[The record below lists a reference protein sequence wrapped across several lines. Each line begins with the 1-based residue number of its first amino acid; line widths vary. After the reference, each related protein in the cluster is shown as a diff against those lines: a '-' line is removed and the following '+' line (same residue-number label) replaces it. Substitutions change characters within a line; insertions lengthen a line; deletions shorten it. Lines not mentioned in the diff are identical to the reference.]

1 MKVKFL
7 FGIIAALLLIWVAS
21 AFNPKKVE
29 TVTDDQGNL
38 LTLTDYGE
46 AAFGPNAGDFYNK
59 AFPLDTI
66 NDAEIDYKTL
76 PNFLSN
82 FQMCVTL
89 EAPAAVSGTRS
100 LKLVLEEANRL
111 TGTYWRAIDS
121 LTLMSGY
128 GLITLRKSVAECP
141 RYRIRV
147 SGAAIEVAPYT
158 VILTGKKLQ

>member
-7 FGIIAALLLIWVAS
+7 FGIIGALLLIWVAS

-29 TVTDDQGNL
+29 TVWDDQGNV

-46 AAFGPNAGDFYNK
+46 AAFGPNAGDIYTK
-59 AFPLDTI
+59 VFPLDTI

-82 FQMCVTL
+82 FQMCATL

-100 LKLVLEEANRL
+100 LKLVIEEANRL

-121 LTLMSGY
+121 LTLTTGY
-128 GLITLRKSVAECP
+128 GLLTLRKSTAECP
-141 RYRIRV
+141 RYRFRV
-147 SGAAIEVAPYT
+147 NGSGTEVAPYT
-158 VILTGKKLQ
+158 VILTAKKVQ